1 MVQNRNYLLTN
12 LNISSTS
19 PSLESVFALYNNWV
33 FYIFRCSSSVCIYI
47 YNCYFSL
54 VSWPLCLYVFPYLLW
69 QSLTSILCD
78 KITVIF
84 VPFCHH
90 LHGIPFSIS
99 FTFSLYMIFNL
110 KWVSYRKHIV
120 DLVFELLFSADQLL
134 CVFLLGEFNSF
145 TFKVIINRKDLLL
158 LYC

>member
-1 MVQNRNYLLTN
+1 MAPILINTHFSLVMMILNLWSKIAITFSPTLIFLVLL
-12 LNISSTS
+12 L
-19 PSLESVFALYNNWV
+19 SLESVFALYNNWV

-54 VSWPLCLYVFPYLLW
+54 VSWPFCLYVFPYLLW

-84 VPFCHH
+84 VPFWSSFAWNTFFH
-90 LHGIPFSIS
+90 L

-120 DLVFELLFSADQLL
+120 GPCFCFFQQTSYFV
-134 CVFLLGEFNSF
+134 SF
-145 TFKVIINRKDLLL
+145 
-158 LYC
+158 Y